1 MIPPIFLNFIT
12 VSLICLKTS
21 LASDPQNKYNIT
33 GNILYLNNTNKTQPE
48 GDLYIW
54 RNSIELGEK
63 PLTVIGRD
71 GNQRYNISDWFING
85 EKVERGYVIEDTMG
99 NFVNGTE
106 NKKATCGFGHV
117 YHDSAGNR
125 FELKFKNIFKHH
137 ERWHLKIPQIP
148 SRGNKT
154 FSYDVKYNQTARIT
168 NFVDSNSGF
177 IAANL
182 SMINATNT
190 PVSSLVGGDVALV
203 LGHFESEVEPAS
215 FISYVTLL
223 QKRKHRCH
231 RVENN
236 PFLISL
242 GVTLQEPL
250 APIIVGAVQA
260 TS

>member
-99 NFVNGTE
+99 NFVN
-106 NKKATCGFGHV
+106 V
-117 YHDSAGNR
+117 
-125 FELKFKNIFKHH
+125 
-137 ERWHLKIPQIP
+137 
-148 SRGNKT
+148 
-154 FSYDVKYNQTARIT
+154 
-168 NFVDSNSGF
+168 
-177 IAANL
+177 
-182 SMINATNT
+182 INATNT